1 MQSDDLN
8 DELDALIQKMKENNI
23 DAFEVIERNFKSN
36 SSFKNMQSYLTK
48 FLNENY
54 LSILGDIN
62 DELKNELLAELNEI
76 NVIIDNKID
85 FSLVVSKAMNTLC
98 ECLNSGEIHELKDAF
113 CSFNNFIKYNK
124 FDHFREYSHFLA
136 RAYNLPIPPDD
147 TLLAL
152 SKAFSKNIRHED
164 VDVTQNLSTY
174 LDVIVSNFPYVIADA
189 AHEMSISQFQSTG
202 YANKKI
208 ERVVNIANTL
218 KASSG
223 GKKKAENQVKQ
234 EAHIKEQAIQMYR
247 DQHPTLNRSW
257 KSRNEF
263 VSYFLGIENSKR
275 NLNDLISDATVK
287 RWIKESL
294 NE

>member
-1 MQSDDLN
+1 MQSNDLN
-8 DELDALIQKMKENNI
+8 DELDVLIQKMKENNI
-23 DAFEVIERNFKSN
+23 DAFEVIEKDFKSN
-36 SSFKNMQSYLTK
+36 SSLKKMQSYLTK

-54 LSILGDIN
+54 LSIVGDID
-62 DELKNELLAELNEI
+62 DELQNELLVELNGI
-76 NVIIDNKID
+76 NIIIDNKID

-98 ECLNSGEIHELKDAF
+98 ECLNSGEIHELKGLL
-113 CSFNNFIKYNK
+113 CSFDNFIKYNK

-136 RAYNLPIPPDD
+136 KTYNIPTPSDNV
-147 TLLAL
+147 LLVL
-152 SKAFSKNIRHED
+152 SKVISENINYED
-164 VDVTQNLSTY
+164 INVTQNLGIY
-174 LDVIVSNFPYVIADA
+174 LEIIASSFPYIITEAIDEIGIN
-189 AHEMSISQFQSTG
+189 HFQLSG
-202 YANKKI
+202 CANKKI
-208 ERVVNIANTL
+208 ERVVDIANTL

-223 GKKKAENQVKQ
+223 GKKKAENHAKQ
-234 EAHIKEQAIQMYR
+234 EAQIREQAIQMYR
-247 DQHPTLNRSW
+247 AQHPTLNRSW